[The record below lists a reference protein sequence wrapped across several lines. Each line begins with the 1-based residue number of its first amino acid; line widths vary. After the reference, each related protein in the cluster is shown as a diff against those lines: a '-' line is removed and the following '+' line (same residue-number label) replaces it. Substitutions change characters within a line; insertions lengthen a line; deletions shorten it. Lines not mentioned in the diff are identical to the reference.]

1 MSAMHEPLPEPVG
14 DAAAPAVPASREDRH
29 APTRAR
35 LDDWRE
41 RGAERL
47 DPAGFARIEALL
59 RRASAHQGTVGR
71 VLDARLDALIEAF
84 AAAFDARQAHVQEAA
99 DAIGQTPPPRTAAP
113 SPFATLAL
121 DRTHTARS
129 GPPPELL
136 DYFRE
141 IWSRLSADQQVQQ
154 SLDIVPKNAGPLN
167 SSSLVHRAL
176 LLMRELSP
184 EYLRQFLSYA
194 DALSWLEDIQ
204 ADPAAATAKEAPRS
218 APAKKARRT
227 RAR

>member
-59 RRASAHQGTVGR
+59 RHASAHQGAVGR

-84 AAAFDARQAHVQEAA
+84 AAAFDARQAHVQEA
-99 DAIGQTPPPRTAAP
+99 GQTPPPRTAAP

-121 DRTHTARS
+121 DKTRTARS

-194 DALSWLEDIQ
+194 DALSWLEDMQ

>member
-14 DAAAPAVPASREDRH
+14 DAAAPAVPTSREDRH

-59 RRASAHQGTVGR
+59 RHASAHQGAVGR

-84 AAAFDARQAHVQEAA
+84 AAAFDARQAHVQES
-99 DAIGQTPPPRTAAP
+99 GQTPPPRTAAP

-121 DRTHTARS
+121 DETRTARS

-194 DALSWLEDIQ
+194 DALSWLEDMQ

>member
-14 DAAAPAVPASREDRH
+14 DAAAPAVPVSREDRH

-59 RRASAHQGTVGR
+59 RHASAHQGAVGR

-84 AAAFDARQAHVQEAA
+84 AAAFDARQAHVQEA
-99 DAIGQTPPPRTAAP
+99 GQTPPPRTAAP

-121 DRTHTARS
+121 DKTRTARS

-194 DALSWLEDIQ
+194 DALSWLEDMQ

>member
-59 RRASAHQGTVGR
+59 RRASAHQGAVGR

-84 AAAFDARQAHVQEAA
+84 AAAFDACQAHVQEA
-99 DAIGQTPPPRTAAP
+99 GQTPPPRTAAP

-121 DRTHTARS
+121 DKTRTARS

-194 DALSWLEDIQ
+194 DALSWLEDMQ

>member
-59 RRASAHQGTVGR
+59 RRASAHQGAVGR

-121 DRTHTARS
+121 DETRTARS

-194 DALSWLEDIQ
+194 DALSWLEDMQ

>member
-1 MSAMHEPLPEPVG
+1 MHEPLPEPVG
-14 DAAAPAVPASREDRH
+14 DAAAPAVPTSREDRH
-29 APTRAR
+29 APTRVR

-84 AAAFDARQAHVQEAA
+84 AAAFDARQAHVQEA
-99 DAIGQTPPPRTAAP
+99 GQTPPPRTAAP

-121 DRTHTARS
+121 DKTRTARS

-194 DALSWLEDIQ
+194 DALSWLEDMQ

>member
-14 DAAAPAVPASREDRH
+14 DAAAPAVPTSREDRH
-29 APTRAR
+29 APTRVR

-84 AAAFDARQAHVQEAA
+84 AAAFDARQAHVQEA
-99 DAIGQTPPPRTAAP
+99 GQTPPPRTAAP

-121 DRTHTARS
+121 DKTRTARS

-194 DALSWLEDIQ
+194 DALSWLEDMQ